1 MAASKTRTVPAL
13 YNALKIIEL
22 LADSKHGLSL
32 ADLTQT
38 CELSKSTVHYLLVT
52 LERCG
57 YVRKDSRGGRYM
69 AGTKLLAVANAA
81 LQNLALRQRTAPF
94 LFSLRMKT
102 GLGVHL
108 AIYEHQEAMVIAK
121 LDSSERRLASWV
133 GKRMDLHCTGIGKAI
148 MAYLPQDERDDVIK
162 RYGLARKNDNTLCN
176 RKKLQADL
184 DQVVRLQ
191 YALDDEEDELGMR
204 CIGVPIIGPDYRP
217 IAAVSISGSVSEL
230 TSERIPALAAEV
242 QTTARSIREAVL
254 ESMQDAV
261 LPEMIAVTEA
271 LRPN

>member
-32 ADLTQT
+32 TDLTQM
-38 CELSKSTVHYLLVT
+38 CGLSKSTVHYLLVT

-57 YVRKDSRGGRYM
+57 YVRKDNRAGRYM
-69 AGTKLLAVANAA
+69 AGIKLLAVANAA
-81 LQNLALRQRTAPF
+81 LQNLALRQRTAPH
-94 LFSLRMKT
+94 LFSLRLKT

-148 MAYLPQDERDDVIK
+148 LAYLSQDEREDVIK

-176 RKKLQADL
+176 RKRLLADL
-184 DQVVRLQ
+184 DQVVRMQ

-204 CIGVPIIGPDYRP
+204 CIGVPIIGPDHRP
-217 IAAVSISGSVSEL
+217 IAAVSISGSISEL
-230 TSERIPALAAEV
+230 TPERIPALAAEV
-242 QTTARSIREAVL
+242 KTTARSIRDAIL
-254 ESMQDAV
+254 ESMSDTV
-261 LPEMIAVTEA
+261 LPEMVAVAEG

>member
-32 ADLTQT
+32 ADLTQM
-38 CELSKSTVHYLLVT
+38 CGLSKSTVHYLLVT

-69 AGTKLLAVANAA
+69 AGIKLLAVANAA
-81 LQNLALRQRTAPF
+81 LHNLALRQRTAPY
-94 LFSLRMKT
+94 LFSLRLKT

-121 LDSSERRLASWV
+121 LDSTEHRLASWV

-148 MAYLPQDERDDVIK
+148 LAHLPQDEREDVIK

-176 RKKLQADL
+176 RKRLLADL

-230 TSERIPALAAEV
+230 TSERIPTLAAEV
-242 QTTARSIREAVL
+242 TRTARSIRDAVL
-254 ESMQDAV
+254 ESMQDTV
-261 LPEMIAVTEA
+261 LPEMLLVAEG

>member
-22 LADSKHGLSL
+22 LAESKHGLSL
-32 ADLTQT
+32 ADLTQM
-38 CELSKSTVHYLLVT
+38 CGLSKSTVHYLLVT

-69 AGTKLLAVANAA
+69 AGIKLLAVANAA
-81 LQNLALRQRTAPF
+81 LHNLALRQRTAPY
-94 LFSLRMKT
+94 LFSLRLKT

-148 MAYLPQDERDDVIK
+148 MAYLSEEEREDVIK

-176 RKKLQADL
+176 RRRLQADL

-191 YALDDEEDELGMR
+191 YALDNEEDELGMR
-204 CIGVPIIGPDYRP
+204 CIGVPIIGPDTRP
-217 IAAVSISGSVSEL
+217 VAAVSISGSVSQL
-230 TSERIPALAAEV
+230 TPERIPALAAEV
-242 QTTARSIREAVL
+242 KTTAHSIREAIL
-254 ESMQDAV
+254 ESMQDTM
-261 LPEMIAVTEA
+261 LPEILAEAEA

>member
-1 MAASKTRTVPAL
+1 MAATKTRTVPAL

-32 ADLTQT
+32 ADLTQM
-38 CELSKSTVHYLLVT
+38 CALSKSTVHYLLVT

-57 YVRKDSRGGRYM
+57 YVRKDNRGGRYM
-69 AGTKLLAVANAA
+69 AGIKLLAVANAA
-81 LQNLALRQRTAPF
+81 LHNLALRQRTAPF

-121 LDSSERRLASWV
+121 LDSSEHRLASWV

-148 MAYLPQDERDDVIK
+148 LAYLPQDEREEVIK

-176 RKKLQADL
+176 RKRLLADL

-230 TSERIPALAAEV
+230 TPERIPALAVEV
-242 QTTARSIREAVL
+242 KTTARSIRDAVL
-254 ESMQDAV
+254 ESMQDTV
-261 LPEMIAVTEA
+261 LPEILVVAEG

>member
-1 MAASKTRTVPAL
+1 MSASKTRTVPAL
-13 YNALKIIEL
+13 YNALNIIEL

-38 CELSKSTVHYLLVT
+38 CGLSKSTVHYLLVT

-69 AGTKLLAVANAA
+69 TGMKLLAVANAA
-81 LQNLALRQRTAPF
+81 LHNLALRQRTMPF
-94 LFSLRMKT
+94 LFSLRLKT

-108 AIYEHQEAMVIAK
+108 AIYEHQEALVIAK
-121 LDSSERRLASWV
+121 LESNERRMASWV

-148 MAYLPQDERDDVIK
+148 LAYLPESEREDIIT
-162 RYGLARKNDNTLCN
+162 RYGLARKNDNTICTR
-176 RKKLQADL
+176 RKLHADL

-191 YALDDEEDELGMR
+191 YSLDNEEDELGMR
-204 CIGVPIIGPDYRP
+204 CIGVPVIGIGDRP
-217 IAAVSISGSVSEL
+217 VAAVSISGSISQL
-230 TSERIPALAAEV
+230 TPERIPALAAEV
-242 QTTARSIREAVL
+242 KTTANSIRDAIL
-254 ESMQDAV
+254 ESLQEPV
-261 LPEMIAVTEA
+261 LPELIALSQE

>member
-13 YNALKIIEL
+13 FNALKIIEL

-38 CELSKSTVHYLLVT
+38 CGLSKSTVHYLLVT

-148 MAYLPQDERDDVIK
+148 LAYLPQDEREDVIK

-184 DQVVRLQ
+184 DQVVRMQ

-230 TSERIPALAAEV
+230 TPERIPALALEV
-242 QTTARSIREAVL
+242 KTTARSIRDAVL
-254 ESMQDAV
+254 ESMQDMV
-261 LPEMIAVTEA
+261 LPEMVVVAEG
-271 LRPN
+271 LRAN